1 MRNRG
6 ECEKNGGMRCGEGGR
21 KDGEKRMGI
30 TDFVSSGDGR
40 LDSQFLFTAQIDQ
53 MTSVLRRTLLLDKSR
68 RENDAEHSWHIAVM
82 AMLFSEYAA
91 EPVNIGRVV
100 QMCVVHDL
108 VEVFAGDT
116 FAYDAAGNADKEER
130 EKAAADQLFAM
141 LPEEQGRMIRSLWEE
156 FDAMETADA
165 KYAACMDRLQ
175 PFFHNTLTDGHT
187 WVESGTNRAAV
198 EKRMAVI
205 REFMPKVYIW
215 VAENIDHAIEAGW
228 LKA

>member
-1 MRNRG
+1 
-6 ECEKNGGMRCGEGGR
+6 
-21 KDGEKRMGI
+21 MGI
-30 TDFVSSGDGR
+30 QDFLSSGDER
-40 LDSQFLFTAQIDQ
+40 LDSRFLFTTEIDK
-53 MTSVLRRTLLLDKSR
+53 MTSVLRRTLLVDRSR

-82 AMLFSEYAA
+82 AMLYSEYAVA
-91 EPVNIGRVV
+91 PVDIGRVV

-108 VEVFAGDT
+108 VEVYAGDT
-116 FAYDAAGNADKEER
+116 FAYDVAGNADKEER
-130 EKAAADQLFAM
+130 EKAAADKLFAI

-175 PFFHNTLTDGHT
+175 PFLHNTLTGGHT

-198 EKRMAVI
+198 EQRMAI
-205 REFMPKVYIW
+205 IKEFMPKVSLW
-215 VAENIDHAIEAGW
+215 VAKNIDHAIEAGW